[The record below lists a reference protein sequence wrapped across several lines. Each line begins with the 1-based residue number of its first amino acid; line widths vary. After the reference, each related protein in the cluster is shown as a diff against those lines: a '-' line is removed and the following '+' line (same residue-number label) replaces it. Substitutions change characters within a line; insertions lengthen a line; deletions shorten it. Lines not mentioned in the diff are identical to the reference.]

1 MTAILKAEG
10 IQKSYRAGSREL
22 PVLRGIDLELFAGE
36 IVALVGASGAGKST
50 LLHVLGLLDRPTQGR
65 VFYRDIPV
73 SELPPAKQARIRH
86 REIGFVFQFYHLIAE
101 LSALQNVC
109 LGAMMLDSMP
119 QYFGKRRQI
128 KARASQLLDD
138 MGLGGRLKHRPS
150 QLSGGERQR
159 VAIARALIS
168 EPSVILADEPTGNL
182 DSHTAEEILDLI
194 WRINENDGVSFLIV
208 THNEQVAARADR
220 IIRLRDGLVVPPM
233 QTQEAGV

>member
-1 MTAILKAEG
+1 M
-10 IQKSYRAGSREL
+10 
-22 PVLRGIDLELFAGE
+22 
-36 IVALVGASGAGKST
+36 
-50 LLHVLGLLDRPTQGR
+50 
-65 VFYRDIPV
+65 

-101 LSALQNVC
+101 LTALQNVC
-109 LGAMMLDSMP
+109 LGAMMLDSLP
-119 QYFGKRRQI
+119 QYLGKRKQVR
-128 KARASQLLDD
+128 ARASQLLDD
-138 MGLGGRLKHRPS
+138 MGLGDRLKHRPS

-168 EPSVILADEPTGNL
+168 EPSIILADEPTGNL

-220 IIRLRDGLVVPPM
+220 TIRLRDGLVVPPM
-233 QTQEAGV
+233 PTQEAGV